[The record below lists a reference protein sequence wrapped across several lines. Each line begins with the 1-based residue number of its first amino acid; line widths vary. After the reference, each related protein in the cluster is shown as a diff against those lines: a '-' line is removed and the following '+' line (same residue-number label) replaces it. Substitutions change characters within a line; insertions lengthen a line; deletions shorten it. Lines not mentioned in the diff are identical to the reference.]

1 VAVVSCLRLVGLAN
15 WPAFHT
21 GMRAA
26 AGAAAHQL
34 YTLDSSQR
42 FRGSYVYH
50 HSHQD
55 FLGMVGSSSSGG
67 DARRHKEMRSGAEH

>member
-1 VAVVSCLRLVGLAN
+1 MAVVSCLRLVGLAN

-26 AGAAAHQL
+26 AHKL
-34 YTLDSSQR
+34 YTLNCSQR

-50 HSHQD
+50 YSHQD

-67 DARRHKEMRSGAEH
+67 DARRHKEMSSRAEH